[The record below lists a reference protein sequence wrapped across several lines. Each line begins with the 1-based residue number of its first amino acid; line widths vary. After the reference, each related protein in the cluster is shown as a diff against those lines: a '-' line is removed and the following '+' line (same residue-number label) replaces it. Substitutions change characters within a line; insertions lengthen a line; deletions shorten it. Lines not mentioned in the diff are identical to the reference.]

1 MPSSK
6 RSVTLDGEIYWS
18 AIDVVAEICGYNAQ
32 AASTFITDLRSHEEY
47 GFIISTIV
55 SRTHQFPGQGQRPT
69 PLINAADIEE
79 LRKYLPRKPA
89 RGFGASKGF
98 VYAAYSEGNGTK
110 IGMTMKDDPK
120 KRLRDGNTY
129 VKHPYELLDFIH
141 CDQPTI
147 LEGYIHIQLDDYK
160 VGEHNRELFDLPE
173 DLTMTFFHYIK
184 KELNRG
190 QDVSQD
196 MVSDAL
202 TKTLEEL
209 QTPPRPTEDKM
220 FPKTWFQMP

>member
-18 AIDVVAEICGYNAQ
+18 AIDVVAEICGYTTQ
-32 AASTFITDLRSHEEY
+32 GASHFITNLRSHEEY

-55 SRTHQFPGQGQRPT
+55 SRTHQFPGERQRPT

-89 RGFGASKGF
+89 RGFGAS
-98 VYAAYSEGNGTK
+98 YSEGNGTM

-120 KRLRDGNTY
+120 KLLKEYDEF

-160 VGEHNRELFDLPE
+160 VAGVQLFDLPD

-209 QTPPRPTEDKM
+209 QTPQPKAARSARPFKKM
-220 FPKTWFQMP
+220 

>member
-1 MPSSK
+1 MILGHWRK
-6 RSVTLDGEIYWS
+6 H
-18 AIDVVAEICGYNAQ
+18 
-32 AASTFITDLRSHEEY
+32 TFEK
-47 GFIISTIV
+47 
-55 SRTHQFPGQGQRPT
+55 HQ
-69 PLINAADIEE
+69 
-79 LRKYLPRKPA
+79 KPA
-89 RGFGASKGF
+89 VGSAKRKGAFNVQAPFASKGF

-120 KRLRDGNTY
+120 KRLRDDNTY

-160 VGEHNRELFDLPE
+160 VGEHNRELFDLPD

-209 QTPPRPTEDKM
+209 QTPHPWKAKQAARFSFKKM
-220 FPKTWFQMP
+220 